1 MRSSSALGSTV
12 KTYGLFVALGAT
24 TALLIEKRAVAEQP
38 ARALVPKTVA
48 APVAPSFETKPE
60 VVADPARRPTLTRV
74 LNAAGLLITIAAV
87 VFWAMFLR
95 PQSLGGPAAYVLVSG
110 KSMLPRYHT
119 GDLVL
124 VERQSH
130 YHVGQVIAYR
140 VPKGD
145 AMAGAQVIH
154 RIIGGDAKHGFVVQG
169 DNRTAPDVW
178 RPKPADIVGAKAM
191 RFPNAVVLLQY
202 LRSPLLLALMAAS
215 FVFVR
220 VLGFGDEKSKTD
232 DDSFLAEAA

>member
-1 MRSSSALGSTV
+1 MRSSRAVGSTI

-24 TALLIEKRAVAEQP
+24 TALLLEKRAVAEKP
-38 ARALVPKTVA
+38 VLAPVA
-48 APVAPSFETKPE
+48 APAPAPVETKPAP
-60 VVADPARRPTLTRV
+60 VAVPARRRLTLSGFF
-74 LNAAGLLITIAAV
+74 NAAGLVLVVATV

-110 KSMLPRYHT
+110 KSMEPRYHT

-130 YHVGQVIAYR
+130 YHVGEVIAYR

-145 AMAGAQVIH
+145 PMAGSQVIH
-154 RIIGGDAKHGFVVQG
+154 RIIGGDAQHGFVVQG

-178 RPKPADIVGAKAM
+178 RPKAADIVGAKEL
-191 RFPNAVVLLQY
+191 RLPGAVVVLQF
-202 LRSPLLLALMAAS
+202 LRSPLLLGLMAAC

-220 VLGFGDEKSKTD
+220 VLGFGGDKTETKD
-232 DDSFLAEAA
+232 DDLFLAEAA

>member
-1 MRSSSALGSTV
+1 MRSSAGSTV
-12 KTYGLFVALGAT
+12 KTVGLFVALGAT
-24 TALLIEKRAVAEQP
+24 AALLIEKRAVAETPLAEMQP
-38 ARALVPKTVA
+38 VEAPAPVVA
-48 APVAPSFETKPE
+48 AVIAEPETAA
-60 VVADPARRPTLTRV
+60 VPARRLTLSAV
-74 LNAAGLLITIAAV
+74 FNAGGLLLAIAAI

-124 VERQSH
+124 VEHKSQ
-130 YHVGQVIAYR
+130 YHVGELIAYR

-145 AMAGAQVIH
+145 PMAGSQVIH
-154 RIIGGDAKHGFVVQG
+154 RIIGGDAEHGFIVKG

-191 RFPNAVVLLQY
+191 RFPQAVVLLQF
-202 LRSPLLLALMAAS
+202 LRSPVLLALLAGCL
-215 FVFVR
+215 VFVR
-220 VLGFGDEKSKTD
+220 VLGFGGKDEKQQTD
-232 DDSFLAEAA
+232 DLFLAEAA

>member
-1 MRSSSALGSTV
+1 MRSSRALGSTV

-24 TALLIEKRAVAEQP
+24 TALLLEKRAVAEKP
-38 ARALVPKTVA
+38 VH
-48 APVAPSFETKPE
+48 APVAPAAAPAPVETKPAP
-60 VVADPARRPTLTRV
+60 VAAPARRRLTLSGFF
-74 LNAAGLLITIAAV
+74 NAAGLLLVVATV

-110 KSMLPRYHT
+110 KSMEPRYHT

-130 YHVGQVIAYR
+130 YHVGEVIAYR

-145 AMAGAQVIH
+145 PMAGSQVIH
-154 RIIGGDAKHGFVVQG
+154 RIIGGDAQHGFVVQG

-178 RPKPADIVGAKAM
+178 RPKHGRHRRRENAAAPGRRLRAPVPALAAAARPDGG
-191 RFPNAVVLLQY
+191 VL
-202 LRSPLLLALMAAS
+202 R
-215 FVFVR
+215 VR
-220 VLGFGDEKSKTD
+220 ARARIRRRQEAGDED
-232 DDSFLAEAA
+232 DDLFLAEAA